1 MTPPEIRRRRRKTIS
16 TTNLQPRPRLAE
28 STPIDESIFNT
39 ETELS
44 QTRSSEVEPK
54 PQPTDQQQTTLESTS
69 DTEFESVKPSPAR
82 KMQIDEIHAELTDE
96 SNFNPDEPEYWDETH
111 SWSHDLSESD
121 DYWHF
126 VGRYE

>member
-16 TTNLQPRPRLAE
+16 TTNLQPRPRLTE
-28 STPIDESIFNT
+28 SPLIVESIFNT
-39 ETELS
+39 EA
-44 QTRSSEVEPK
+44 EPE
-54 PQPTDQQQTTLESTS
+54 PQPTDHQTTSNLASN
-69 DTEFESVKPSPAR
+69 TELAKPSPAR

-96 SNFNPDEPEYWDETH
+96 SNFNPDEPEYTDETY
-111 SWSHDLSESD
+111 SWSNNLSESD

>member
-28 STPIDESIFNT
+28 PTSIVESIFST

-44 QTRSSEVEPK
+44 QTQLSEVEPK

-69 DTEFESVKPSPAR
+69 DPESIKPSPAR
-82 KMQIDEIHAELTDE
+82 KMQIDEIHAELTNE

-111 SWSHDLSESD
+111 DLSHNLSESD